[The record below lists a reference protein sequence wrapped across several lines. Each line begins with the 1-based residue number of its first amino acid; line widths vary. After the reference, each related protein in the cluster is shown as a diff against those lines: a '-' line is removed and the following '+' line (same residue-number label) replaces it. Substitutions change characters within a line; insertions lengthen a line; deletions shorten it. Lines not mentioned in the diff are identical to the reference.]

1 MNQKFLTSDLSV
13 SKGIEVELFPSGFRE
28 LGSGD
33 INGVLGTMAV
43 VGQI

>member
-28 LGSGD
+28 LGSG
-33 INGVLGTMAV
+33 GVLGTMAV